1 MKKRKTEKQQ
11 EALIRN
17 EVWSELEL
25 YEQLDKLDKRLGK
38 GVGAKKQRAKI
49 QDKIDKPSKKIK
61 KIKKRGKNV

>member
-49 QDKIDKPSKKIK
+49 QDKIYKPSKKIK